1 MATRYSSFIP
11 GVTNGLVLYLDA
23 AKRES
28 YPGSGTTWYDLS
40 GNGNNGTLTNGPTY
54 TGVSKDAAIDFDGS
68 NDFWI
73 CNQRTSDLEYQYYD
87 SFSLSAWVYIN
98 ESSGYGYIVNNRMSL
113 DASNVQY
120 AGWGLLQFSGYML
133 FSIGGYPSATYSW
146 RSVETTTTE
155 FSTNIYQKW
164 SLITATNT
172 GTAGEQKMYVNGV
185 DVSYNVKDDSN
196 PPYTVDYSNGN
207 SRVNVGRDGVV
218 THYLSSNI
226 SQVSIYNRALTA
238 AEIQQN
244 YNALKGRF
252 GL

>member
-1 MATRYSSFIP
+1 MATSLGI
-11 GVTNGLVLYLDA
+11 GGQIVTDGLVLCLDA
-23 AKRES
+23 ANKDS
-28 YPGSGTTWYDLS
+28 YPGSGTTWSDLAGS
-40 GNGNNGTLTNGPTY
+40 NNGTLTNGPTFDS
-54 TGVSKDAAIDFDGS
+54 GNGGSLVFDGS

-73 CNQRTSDLEYQYYD
+73 CNQRTSNLEYQYYD

-98 ESSGYGYIVNNRMSL
+98 ESSGNGYIVNNRMT
-113 DASNVQY
+113 DASNTPY
-120 AGWGLLQFSGYML
+120 AGWGLLQAFGYIL
-133 FSIGGYPSATYSW
+133 FIIGGYPSSTYSW

-155 FSTNIYQKW
+155 FSTNIFQKW

-207 SRVNVGRDGVV
+207 SRVNVGRDGVID
-218 THYLSSNI
+218 HYLSSNI
-226 SQVSIYNRALTA
+226 SQVQIYNRALTA
-238 AEIQQN
+238 SEVLQN
-244 YNALKGRF
+244 YNALKGRY